1 MKTQLI
7 TKCNYKLPSG
17 LLLTLLG
24 TKNEQSFPLN
34 SLLNVS
40 LQVFR
45 LGKIADKSSTGI
57 LLAAK

>member
-1 MKTQLI
+1 MIIKF
-7 TKCNYKLPSG
+7 NYKLPSG

-24 TKNEQSFPLN
+24 IKNEQSFPLN
-34 SLLNVS
+34 SFLNVS
-40 LQVFR
+40 LQFFR